1 MSGPSLRKASRA
13 IEGARV
19 RSAIILR
26 TASLLKPLV
35 TRITPSKPQTITN
48 ESAGPAVLLPEEAED
63 PLTILAPGTTLT
75 GCFDGFALPDI
86 RPEQAFK
93 LVDGVS
99 ARITPSAEVRTTAPL
114 ALLRTAQ
121 ALIGGWYGPGALP
134 ADWDRLFIASAQK
147 KVP

>member
-1 MSGPSLRKASRA
+1 M
-13 IEGARV
+13 

-75 GCFDGFALPDI
+75 GCFDGLALPDV
-86 RPEQAFK
+86 RPEQVFK

-99 ARITPSAEVRTTAPL
+99 ARITPSAEVRT
-114 ALLRTAQ
+114 
-121 ALIGGWYGPGALP
+121 
-134 ADWDRLFIASAQK
+134 
-147 KVP
+147 